1 MRTLKIG
8 FIFLALLVLTFSQE
22 LEPEKNSDEND
33 TENDVRP
40 DIPKF
45 PEESNP
51 VSEETPKEP
60 EEKDSE
66 SDETSEKPKE
76 PEEKD
81 SESDETSEK
90 PKEPEVKDSESDET
104 PKESEDKN
112 SGSDEKPKDPKENPE
127 SDAKPE
133 NPEEEPEKEVPEATT
148 ESPENPPKGD
158 VELYVITIGDNP
170 FRCRTCGF
178 RPRNIPLSPFRPN
191 DNIPLSPF
199 RPNDNIPP
207 IFRTNPQNRS
217 PLDIIFRR
225 SRNDVPQQRFP
236 VTDPLANFTR
246 AQKYRQLMQDMMSL
260 ELFKFESVLN
270 RHMNSVEDSSE
281 KTSCQNIL
289 DGLKQF
295 QKVLSDNQVF
305 NFTEIMQ
312 NSNNQRPFGNNFANN
327 FGNREPEVP
336 THDIPDESDVE
347 VLHRPQRQR
356 PRFEPLLRFSIN

>member
-22 LEPEKNSDEND
+22 LEPEKNADEND

-45 PEESNP
+45 PEESST

-60 EEKDSE
+60 E
-66 SDETSEKPKE
+66 T
-76 PEEKD
+76 KD

-112 SGSDEKPKDPKENPE
+112 SGSDEKPKDPKEKKPE

-133 NPEEEPEKEVPEATT
+133 NPEEEPEKEVPEPTT

-191 DNIPLSPF
+191 DNIP
-199 RPNDNIPP
+199 P

-217 PLDIIFRR
+217 PLDVIFRR

-260 ELFKFESVLN
+260 ELFKFESVML

-305 NFTEIMQ
+305 NFTEIMK

-347 VLHRPQRQR
+347 ILHRPQRQR